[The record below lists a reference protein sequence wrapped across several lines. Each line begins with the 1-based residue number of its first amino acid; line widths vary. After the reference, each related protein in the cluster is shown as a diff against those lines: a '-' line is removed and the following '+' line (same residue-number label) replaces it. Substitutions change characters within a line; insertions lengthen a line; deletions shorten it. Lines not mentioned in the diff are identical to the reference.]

1 VGNASFVRL
10 GYMGLQC
17 LWDWCIGS
25 LPVGAAL
32 ALLLG
37 AATYVTARVLQRVRH
52 GF

>member
-1 VGNASFVRL
+1 
-10 GYMGLQC
+10 

-25 LPVGAAL
+25 LPVGVGL

-37 AATYVTARVLQRVRH
+37 SATYVTARALQRVRH